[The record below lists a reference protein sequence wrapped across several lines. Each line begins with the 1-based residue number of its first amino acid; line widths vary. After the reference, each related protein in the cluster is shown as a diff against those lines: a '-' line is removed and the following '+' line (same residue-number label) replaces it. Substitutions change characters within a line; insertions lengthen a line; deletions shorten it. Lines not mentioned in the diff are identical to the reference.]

1 MKIFSVSLLIAA
13 SAVGAVAAAAPEDEG
28 TSHHLRNRAEVKEDS
43 VCNQQ
48 PDQETCFQTSAED
61 GTACQWCVA
70 GAIPSECMSAE
81 QAKILPEGVFECS
94 APSSSS
100 SMQQHQQQQFEF
112 PSQHFAA
119 TSSQTYTLKVNA
131 PQPTKSDLCDDSSA
145 SLSGYMDIKGSEY
158 DSNDENKH
166 LFFWMFEKRGEIADD
181 TPFVVWV
188 SSFCCRVV
196 DLLGPLDRS

>member
-13 SAVGAVAAAAPEDEG
+13 SAAVSAAAPEEG
-28 TSHHLRNRAEVKEDS
+28 GASHHLRKEVKEDS

-48 PDQETCFQTSAED
+48 PDQETCFQTTDED

-70 GAIPSECMSAE
+70 GAIPSECMTAD

-100 SMQQHQQQQFEF
+100 MQHQQQQQQFEF

-119 TSSQTYTLKVNA
+119 TSSQKYTLKVNA

-158 DSNDENKH
+158 DENNENKH

-188 SSFCCRVV
+188 SSF
-196 DLLGPLDRS
+196 LLCW